1 MSNNWRLTNFL
12 IELYNDRGMRTR
24 FEHSPEVVMDAARLS
39 ADEKKAILSRD
50 ERRITEAIV
59 AEQSDNVSSARIASR
74 EPWILKCII
83 TIVID

>member
-1 MSNNWRLTNFL
+1 M
-12 IELYNDRGMRTR
+12 
-24 FEHSPEVVMDAARLS
+24 
-39 ADEKKAILSRD
+39 KKAILSRD

-59 AEQSDNVSSARIASR
+59 AEQSDTVSSARIASR